1 MSKKLTNLEQQVSRV
16 IPQILGGNVLAID
29 PSSGSRNSMPGYAV
43 FQEGV
48 LIDSGFIEVA
58 RDREFNRKLFL
69 ISKTLREEFPTPDVL
84 VVEFIPPFMKGSGFS
99 KSIVSLQRA
108 IGAIIGSIDRPLV
121 EVPPITW
128 HKHVPKDYQKTD
140 EKDAIML
147 GYTAVLTACRLSE
160 RPLPL
165 LPEKVMR
172 ESSNT

>member
-1 MSKKLTNLEQQVSRV
+1 MKIKTNLEKQVARV

-48 LIDSGFIEVA
+48 LIDSGYIEVA

-128 HKHVPKDYQKTD
+128 HKHAPINYQKTD

-147 GYTAVLTACRLSE
+147 GYTAVLTASRLAE

-172 ESSNT
+172 ESGDS